1 MVKEE
6 KKKSKIVTLNYYET
20 KQNELTKR
28 QYRVTLPPKMV
39 ESLDMKAKD
48 KLKVWVNK
56 EKKQI
61 RIKKS

>member
-1 MVKEE
+1 MD
-6 KKKSKIVTLNYYET
+6 KKKSKIVTLNYFQS
-20 KQNELTKR
+20 KAGKR
-28 QYRVTLPPKMV
+28 QYRITIPPKMI
-39 ESLDMKAKD
+39 ESLIWKAKD